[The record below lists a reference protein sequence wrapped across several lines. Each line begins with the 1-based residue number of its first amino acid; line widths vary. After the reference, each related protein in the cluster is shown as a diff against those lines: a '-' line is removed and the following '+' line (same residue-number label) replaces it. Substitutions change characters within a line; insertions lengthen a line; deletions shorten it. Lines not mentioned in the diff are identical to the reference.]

1 MTTPPLAPSPSAQ
14 HLQPQSLRLQVLG
27 LLLALFVPLGV
38 SALVL
43 IPGVMNAR
51 FAQIERAQ
59 LQQAAEIAA
68 ANLKA
73 EEDRVGLF
81 VLNFSL
87 WTETFEF
94 AAGRNPEYLAANLV
108 PGTFKGGR
116 VDYWGIQ
123 APDGRVLSAATLR
136 GEQVVPATGV
146 LRALF
151 AQLPQPLPPE
161 GRSGVVAL
169 EGRPV
174 AVAAR
179 VITRD
184 DGQGRGGVMLLARE
198 LTPGV
203 LSALMYDQRAFGAR
217 LSPGPPARVTYRFGA
232 DQSLARAPL
241 AAPSGPPQ
249 LALEVRQTRA
259 VSQAGEV
266 TTQQLRL
273 AVILA
278 SLLTGTGLLWFLNRR
293 VLNVVEGYKRDV
305 QQIARNPVHR
315 LDGRDRTELG
325 LLAGTINDLLDHLQ
339 AREAQLRTR
348 AQQDELTG
356 AYTLAGLLEELG
368 DQTVCGALVVE
379 VPRLQEWTGLYGEHF
394 VDTLIAALAAR
405 LRAAGP
411 QQLCARLSTST
422 LALVTRA
429 PQGLEPAALL
439 AQLEQPFRLT
449 EGEVMVKLTAGSAG
463 APGGLPAQTLL
474 RHAGIALQHA
484 LDHHEPLGLFTETLL
499 RRSQEAHLLETL
511 LPGAAARGELFL
523 AYQPVMAVQSGAW
536 VSVEA
541 LLRWT
546 HPVHG
551 PVSPAT
557 FVPIAER
564 SGQIYA
570 LGDWALRA
578 AVREV
583 LQARAVWPQ
592 ARVNVNVSPVQLLT
606 PDFAAQVM
614 AVLDTLQAPA
624 DLLTLE
630 VTESTVMQNVSLAC
644 THLRQLREAGV
655 RVALDDFG
663 SGHSSLGVLTELPL
677 DVVKLDRSF
686 LRASLGGTQRAALL
700 HGSIRLASDLGL
712 AVVAEGVE
720 DEAMLQRLRDLGCTY
735 AQGYH
740 IARPQALAT
749 LLAQRPGASL
759 GRPSEV

>member
-1 MTTPPLAPSPSAQ
+1 MSRPALPPLAPPPS
-14 HLQPQSLRLQVLG
+14 PQSLRLQVLA
-27 LLLALFVPLGV
+27 LLLALFVPLGI
-38 SALVL
+38 SALVV
-43 IPGVMNAR
+43 IPGVMNDR

-59 LQQAAEIAA
+59 LRQAAEIAE
-68 ANLKA
+68 ANLRA
-73 EEDRVGLF
+73 EQDRVGLF

-87 WTETFEF
+87 WTETFEY
-94 AAGRNPEYLAANLV
+94 AAGRNPGYLAANLV

-136 GEQVVPATGV
+136 GEQVTPAPQV

-151 AQLPQPLPPE
+151 AQLPQRLPP
-161 GRSGVVAL
+161 GGSSGVVAL
-169 EGRPV
+169 GGRPV
-174 AVAAR
+174 VVAAR

-184 DGQGRGGVMLLARE
+184 DGQGQGGVMLLARE
-198 LTPGV
+198 LTPEV
-203 LSALMYDQRAFGAR
+203 LSSLMYNQRAFGAR
-217 LSPGPPARVTYRFGA
+217 LSPTPPPATTYVFGPDEGRA
-232 DQSLARAPL
+232 RLALQP
-241 AAPSGPPQ
+241 PSGPPQ
-249 LALEVRQTRA
+249 LVLEVSQPRA
-259 VSQAGEV
+259 VSQAGAA

-278 SLLTGTGLLWFLNRR
+278 GLLTATGLLLFLNRR

-305 QQIARNPVHR
+305 QQIAHNPAHR

-325 LLAGTINDLLDHLQ
+325 LLAGTINELLDHLQ
-339 AREAQLRTR
+339 AREAQLRQR
-348 AQQDELTG
+348 AQHDELTG
-356 AYTLAGLLEELG
+356 AYTLAGLLERLDG
-368 DQTVCGALVVE
+368 DQTVRGALVVE
-379 VPRLQEWTGLYGEHF
+379 LPRLQEWTGLYGEHF

-411 QQLCARLSTST
+411 EHLSARLSTT
-422 LALVTRA
+422 TMALVTRA
-429 PQGLEPAALL
+429 PQGLDPSALL
-439 AQLEQPFRLT
+439 SQLEQPFRLT
-449 EGEVMVKLTAGSAG
+449 EGEVMVKLTAGYAE
-463 APGGLPAQTLL
+463 APGGLAAQTLL

-499 RRSQEAHLLETL
+499 QRSQEAHLLETQ

-523 AYQPVMAVQSGAW
+523 AYQPVMEVTTGAW

-546 HPVHG
+546 HPVYG

-592 ARVNVNVSPVQLLT
+592 ARVNVNVSPVQLLM
-606 PDFAAQVM
+606 PDFAAR
-614 AVLDTLQAPA
+614 VLSVLETLQAPA
-624 DLLTLE
+624 ELLTLE

-644 THLRQLREAGV
+644 THLHHLREAGV
-655 RVALDDFG
+655 RIALDDFG

-686 LRASLGGTQRAALL
+686 LRASLDGTQRAALL
-700 HGSIRLASDLGL
+700 HGSIRLAADLGL
-712 AVVAEGVE
+712 SVVAEGVE
-720 DEAMLQRLRDLGCTY
+720 DEDMLQRLRDLQCTY
-735 AQGYH
+735 AQGYY
-740 IARPQALAT
+740 IARPQPLAT
-749 LLAQRPGASL
+749 LLPQRPSAASPVTEL
-759 GRPSEV
+759 